1 MKNLLLIVVLFLSVQ
16 LSAQKITLESGSIKA
31 LKGVSSLDVKFVY
44 ADDMHVGKLTEA
56 EYIEKHMKEAEERE
70 KGTGE
75 KWKEMYYADREEH
88 FAPKFLALF
97 NDVLKKTGMDAR
109 ENNNDAKIQMIVT
122 TTFLEPG
129 FNVGISSRP
138 AYINLEITFINME
151 TNEEIAKYIL
161 KKSPG
166 TAYYDFGVRVGEAY
180 AKAAK
185 SFAKLLAKKKAF

>member
-1 MKNLLLIVVLFLSVQ
+1 M
-16 LSAQKITLESGSIKA
+16 
-31 LKGVSSLDVKFVY
+31 
-44 ADDMHVGKLTEA
+44 
-56 EYIEKHMKEAEERE
+56 
-70 KGTGE
+70 
-75 KWKEMYYADREEH
+75 
-88 FAPKFLALF
+88 
-97 NDVLKKTGMDAR
+97 LKKTGMDAR